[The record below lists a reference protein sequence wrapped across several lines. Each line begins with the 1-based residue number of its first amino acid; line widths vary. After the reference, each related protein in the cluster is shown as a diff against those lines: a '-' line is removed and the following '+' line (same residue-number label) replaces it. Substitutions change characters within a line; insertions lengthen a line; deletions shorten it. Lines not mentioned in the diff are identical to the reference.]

1 MARLSD
7 LSSAVQ
13 KVLQELECP
22 RFDRQPFVRGPPLNR
37 RRIAL
42 VSTAGLVRRGDKPF
56 LAGEGDFRAIPAGT
70 PARDLLMTHASVNF
84 DRTGFQRDL
93 NTVLPV
99 DRLDELAARG
109 TIGSVAGRHYS
120 FMGATEPR
128 AMEVNARALQRL
140 LLGDRVNGVV
150 LVPV

>member
-7 LSSAVQ
+7 LPSATQ

-22 RFDRQPFVRGPPLNR
+22 SFERRPFVSGPPLER

-42 VSTAGLVRRGDKPF
+42 VSTAGLVRRGEKPF
-56 LAGEGDFRAIPAGT
+56 LAGEGDYRAIPAGT
-70 PARDLLMTHASVNF
+70 PARDLLMTHVSVNF

-99 DRLDELAARG
+99 DRLNELAAQG
-109 TIGSVAGRHYS
+109 TIGSVATRHYA
-120 FMGATEPR
+120 FMGASEPK
-128 AMEVNARALQRL
+128 AMEVNARALATL
-140 LLGDRVNGVV
+140 LLGDKVDGVV

>member
-1 MARLSD
+1 MARLAD
-7 LSSAVQ
+7 LSSATQ

-22 RFDRQPFVRGPPLNR
+22 RFERQPFVGGPPVKR

-42 VSTAGLVRRGDKPF
+42 VSTAGLVRRGEKPF
-56 LAGEGDFRAIPAGT
+56 LAGEGDFRCIPADT
-70 PARDLLMTHASVNF
+70 PARDLLMTHVSVNF

-99 DRLDELAARG
+99 DRLNELAERG
-109 TIGSVAGRHYS
+109 AIGSVAARHYA
-120 FMGATEPR
+120 FMGAAEPK
-128 AMEVNARALQRL
+128 AMEVNARALARL
-140 LLGDRVNGVV
+140 LLGDKVDGVV